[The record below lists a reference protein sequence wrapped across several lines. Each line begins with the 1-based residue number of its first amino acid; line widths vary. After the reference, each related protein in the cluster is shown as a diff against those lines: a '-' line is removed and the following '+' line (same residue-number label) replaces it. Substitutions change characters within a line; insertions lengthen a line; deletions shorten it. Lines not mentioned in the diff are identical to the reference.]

1 MLRICSK
8 DEFEKNIDFAY
19 ELAADLTKSG
29 YPTYCDG
36 IKTKQ
41 MFVERSMKAFE
52 RETEEM
58 LLFEQEG
65 EVQGFIHYYWIP
77 EDNYLATNSFNI
89 ERAAEQALAEF
100 LAFVGERFTGYDLFM
115 GFPAENEAAVNFLVG
130 QNFEC
135 IENDYNNTAF
145 LEKYDSIAEPG
156 NLIRIDKENYERFQV
171 LHDQI
176 EGDMYWNSER
186 ILEDLDNWVIFVREK
201 DGKPQGAV
209 YYMDASDGWFEIF
222 GIDLHHHEYHAQL
235 FKDLINAA
243 LLDAKNRGGKV
254 MTFFCE
260 EEGEQAALECGFVCV
275 GKYLCYKVHLE

>member
-1 MLRICSK
+1 MLRTCSK
-8 DEFEKNIDFAY
+8 DEFKKNIDFAY
-19 ELAADLTKSG
+19 ELATDLTKSG

-36 IKTKQ
+36 IKTKK

-52 RETEEM
+52 RDTEEM

-65 EVQGFIHYYWIP
+65 KVQGFIHYYWIP
-77 EDNYLATNSFNI
+77 EDNYLATNSFNVNK
-89 ERAAEQALAEF
+89 AAEQALLEF
-100 LAFVGERFTGYDLFM
+100 LTYVGERFKGYDLFL
-115 GFPAENEAAVNFLVG
+115 GFPAENKAAVDFLVG

-145 LEKYDSIAEPG
+145 LDKYDPILVQ
-156 NLIRIDKENYERFQV
+156 NDLIRIGKENYESFKL

-186 ILEDLDNWVIFVREK
+186 IFEDLDNWVIFAREEG
-201 DGKPQGAV
+201 GKPQGAV
-209 YYMDASDGWFEIF
+209 YYMDAADGWFEIF
-222 GIDLHHHEYHAQL
+222 GIDLDHQEYHADL
-235 FKDLINAA
+235 FKDLLNAA

-275 GKYLCYKVHLE
+275 GKYLCYKVHVE